1 MKNILDQIEILP
13 DEFVVEMEQQ
23 KNNRWEDVYN
33 FVVKQFDC
41 ENELAEIELQGFK
54 INNFL
59 KCFHDLGFYGG
70 VNFALDPQ
78 EPYINNK

>member
-1 MKNILDQIEILP
+1 MKNILDQIENLP

-23 KNNRWEDVYN
+23 KNDRWNDVYD
-33 FVVKQFDC
+33 FVIKQFDC
-41 ENELAEIELQGFK
+41 EKELTEIELQGFK

-78 EPYINNK
+78 EPYTNNK